1 MIEWFVGYAL
11 RKRVV
16 VAMVWTQL
24 AFEAYPNNP
33 DTSSQ
38 AIAQAPGVAA
48 EEG

>member
-1 MIEWFVGYAL
+1 
-11 RKRVV
+11 
-16 VAMVWTQL
+16 VAMVWAFVLIYRQCSSTQL
-24 AFEAYPNNP
+24 AIEAYPNNP